1 MTSKKSNATTT
12 SKVATKKP
20 RLADKVKEN
29 SVELND
35 LVEIKQRDFSK
46 VDEDVRFDGDE
57 WYLPDGTF
65 DWEGYEDA
73 NRTRVGRNTNPH
85 VKTIDKS
92 DKVYCT
98 GSYAQELYDLMFNK
112 ANANFPNKFDIDMGK
127 VYEGTVYGITPTWI
141 SIDIGYRELIYVNS
155 SKEDTQGYK
164 EGDHVAVK
172 ITQGKQKD
180 FITGSI
186 EAGMQQ
192 AIFEELMNNIDGNV
206 AYTGHVKHMI
216 QEGGY
221 IVNVNGIDCFMPGSL
236 AGMNKLHDF
245 SSIVGQDL
253 YVVPISFS
261 AERGTVVVSHRA
273 YLKALVPN
281 AIEDLR
287 TSSDQMITGFVTGT
301 AKFGVF
307 CEFNG
312 CLTGMI
318 HINDLDETYALKL
331 KKHEINPG
339 DAIEFKVKEIISDTK
354 ITLTQLVHQ
363 DPWNGITERYKLPA
377 RVTGTVKSIKDYGMF
392 VAVEEGV
399 VGLLH
404 ISELPEGAIK
414 NYSKGQE
421 VTVEISRI
429 EEITKKVFLK
439 LIS

>member
-1 MTSKKSNATTT
+1 MTSKKSSETK
-12 SKVATKKP
+12 KVAKP
-20 RLADKVKEN
+20 RLSEKLKEN
-29 SVELND
+29 SVELKD
-35 LVEIKQRDFSK
+35 LVEIKERNFSH
-46 VDEDVRFDGDE
+46 VYNTQFDGE
-57 WYLPDGTF
+57 EFYLPNGEF
-65 DWEGYEDA
+65 DWDGFESA
-73 NRTRVGRNTNPH
+73 SNVRVGRKTNPH
-85 VKTIDKS
+85 VKTNDRS
-92 DKVYCT
+92 EKVYCT
-98 GSYAQELYDLMFNK
+98 ASYAQELYDLMFNK
-112 ANANFPNKFDIDMGK
+112 ASKNFPNTFDVEMGK
-127 VYEGTVYGITPTWI
+127 VYEGTVYGIDSVWM
-141 SIDIGYRELIYVNS
+141 SIDIGYRELVYVNS
-155 SKEDTQGYK
+155 SKENTVGYK

-172 ITQGKQKD
+172 IVKSKNRD

-186 EAGMQQ
+186 EEGMQQ
-192 AIFEELMNNIDGNV
+192 AVFEELMNNIDNNV
-206 AYTGHVKHMI
+206 AYPGLVKNMI
-216 QEGGY
+216 PEGGY
-221 IVNVNGIDCFMPGSL
+221 IVSVNNIDCFMPGSL

-245 SSIVGQDL
+245 SSIVGQTI

-287 TSSDQMITGFVTGT
+287 NASDQVITGFVTGT

-318 HINDLDETYALKL
+318 HVNDLDETYSLKL

-339 DAIEFKVKEIISDTK
+339 DEITFKVKEIISDTK

-363 DPWNGITERYKLPA
+363 DPWNGISDRYKLPA
-377 RVTGTVKSIKDYGMF
+377 KVTGTIKSIKDYGMF
-392 VAVEEGV
+392 VAIEEGV

>member
-1 MTSKKSNATTT
+1 MTSKKSSSATDK
-12 SKVATKKP
+12 KVIEKKP

-29 SVELND
+29 SVELKD
-35 LVEIKQRDFSK
+35 LVEIKQRDTK
-46 VDEDVRFDGDE
+46 TEEVRFDGDE
-57 WYLPDGTF
+57 WYLPNGEF
-65 DWEGYEDA
+65 DWDGFESA
-73 NRTRVGRNTNPH
+73 NRVRVGRNINPH
-85 VKTIDKS
+85 VKTVGKGDKI
-92 DKVYCT
+92 YCT
-98 GSYAQELYDLMFNK
+98 ASYAQELYDLMFNK
-112 ANANFPNKFDIDMGK
+112 SSHNFPNKFEIEIGK
-127 VYEGTVYGITPTWI
+127 VYEGTVYGITEVWM
-141 SIDIGYRELIYVNS
+141 SIDVGYRELVYVNS
-155 SKEDTQGYK
+155 SKEDTSDYK
-164 EGDHVAVK
+164 VGDHVAVK
-172 ITQGKQKD
+172 ITKGKQRD

-186 EAGMQQ
+186 EEGMQH
-192 AIFEELMNNIDGNV
+192 AIFEELMNNIDNNV
-206 AYTGHVKHMI
+206 AYAGKVKHMI
-216 QEGGY
+216 PEGGY
-221 IVNVNGIDCFMPGSL
+221 IVAVNGIDCFMPGSL

-245 SSIVGQDL
+245 SSIVGTDM

-273 YLKALVPN
+273 YLKALIPN
-281 AIEDLR
+281 EIEDLR
-287 TSSDQMITGFVTGT
+287 NSPDTMITGFVTGS

-318 HINDLDETYALKL
+318 HVNDLDEVHALKL

-363 DPWNGITERYKLPA
+363 DPWNGISERYKLPA

-392 VAVEEGV
+392 VAIEEGV

-404 ISELPEGAIK
+404 VSELPDGAIK

>member
-1 MTSKKSNATTT
+1 MTSKKSSETK
-12 SKVATKKP
+12 KVAKP
-20 RLADKVKEN
+20 RLSEKLKEN
-29 SVELND
+29 SVELKD
-35 LVEIKQRDFSK
+35 LVEIKERDFSYVQETK
-46 VDEDVRFDGDE
+46 FDGDE
-57 WYLPDGTF
+57 FYLPNGEF
-65 DWEGYEDA
+65 DWDGFESA
-73 NRTRVGRNTNPH
+73 SNVRVGRKINPH
-85 VKTIDKS
+85 VKTLDKS

-98 GSYAQELYDLMFNK
+98 ASYAQELYDLMFNK
-112 ANANFPNKFDIDMGK
+112 SSKNFPNTFDVEMGK
-127 VYEGTVYGITPTWI
+127 VYEGTVYGIDSVWM
-141 SIDIGYRELIYVNS
+141 SVDIGYRELVYVNS
-155 SKEDTQGYK
+155 SKENTKGYII
-164 EGDHVAVK
+164 GDHVAVK
-172 ITQGKQKD
+172 IVKSKNRD
-180 FITGSI
+180 FITGSV
-186 EAGMQQ
+186 EEGMQQ
-192 AIFEELMNNIDGNV
+192 AVFEELMNNIDNNV
-206 AYTGHVKHMI
+206 AYPGLVKNMI
-216 QEGGY
+216 PEGGY
-221 IVNVNGIDCFMPGSL
+221 IVSVNDIDCFMPGSL

-245 SSIVGQDL
+245 SSIVGQTI

-287 TSSDQMITGFVTGT
+287 NAADQVITGFVTGS

-318 HINDLDETYALKL
+318 HVNDLDEVYSLKL

-339 DAIEFKVKEIISDTK
+339 DEITFKVKEIISDTK

-363 DPWNGITERYKLPA
+363 DPWNGISDRYKLPA
-377 RVTGTVKSIKDYGMF
+377 KVTGTIKSIKDYGMF
-392 VAVEEGV
+392 VAIEEGV